1 MDTQKRTAAAPAGAG
16 CPFRLDL
23 LATDLH
29 DENESLRAL
38 GPAPTVELPGGVLA
52 RSVTDL
58 GLARRLMRDP
68 RVSKD
73 PRKHWP
79 VYASGELPE
88 QWPFRIWVD
97 IRNALA
103 SEGEEHA
110 RLRQLIAPAFTPRR
124 VRQLQPDIE
133 ILVEKL
139 LNELAGLP
147 AGPADLRRHLAWVF
161 PLQVVNL
168 VLSVPSDMED
178 RFRDLVGANMST
190 HFTAAEA
197 TANGKAYVDL
207 LRELVEVKRQVP
219 GDDITT
225 QLVQQRDTD
234 VITEQ
239 ELIYSLMLLIGA
251 GHETTMNALDHA
263 IVNLLT
269 HPEQLA
275 LVRGGHAPWDAV
287 IDETLRRDAPVANI
301 LLRFAVEHI
310 DDPQTGTAI
319 KQGEAIIINVAAAGR
334 DPQANPDPA
343 AFDITRVP
351 AGRHIAFGHGV
362 HYCLGAELARLELR
376 IALDRLFRRFPA
388 MKLAVP
394 RSALRP
400 QPSFISNGHLEIPVF
415 LGREIEAM
423 T

>member
-1 MDTQKRTAAAPAGAG
+1 MDTQERTAAAPVAS

-23 LATDLH
+23 FATDLPE
-29 DENESLRAL
+29 ENESLRAI
-38 GPAPTVELPGGVLA
+38 GPAPSVELPGGVEA
-52 RSVTDL
+52 RSITDL

-79 VYASGELPE
+79 IYVSGELPE
-88 QWPFRIWVD
+88 QWPYRIWVD

-110 RLRQLIAPAFTPRR
+110 RLRALIAPAFTPRR

-133 ILVEKL
+133 SLVEKL

-147 AGPADLRRHLAWVF
+147 AGPVDLRRHLAWVF

-168 VLSVPSDMED
+168 MLGVPNDMED
-178 RFRDLVGANMST
+178 RFRHLVGANMST
-190 HFTAAEA
+190 HFTPAEA
-197 TANGKAYVDL
+197 AANGKAYVDL
-207 LRELVEVKRQVP
+207 LAELVEVKRQVP

-269 HPEQLA
+269 HRDQLA
-275 LVRGGHAPWDAV
+275 LAQAGHAPWDAV
-287 IDETLRRDAPVANI
+287 IDETLRHDAPVANI
-301 LLRFAVEHI
+301 LLRFAVEQI
-310 DDPQTGTAI
+310 VDPQTATTI
-319 KQGEAIIINVAAAGR
+319 NQGEAIIINVAAAGR
-334 DPQANPDPA
+334 DPHGNPDPA
-343 AFDITRVP
+343 VFDITRVP

-376 IALDRLFRRFPA
+376 IALDRLFRRFPD
-388 MKLAVP
+388 MTLAVP
-394 RSALRP
+394 RSALKP
-400 QPSFISNGHLEIPVF
+400 QPSFISNGHLEIPVL
-415 LGREIEAM
+415 LGQDAETVA
-423 T
+423 